1 MKPSLQLRLSQH
13 LALTPQLQQSIRL
26 LQLSTLELNQ
36 ELEQALADN
45 PLLERDDD
53 PQGLAMRVKPD
64 GSIVADVPTSTPG
77 ETAPA
82 TEPNGHDTSAAPES
96 PDAPDMP
103 LDGSSLIEWRGSGD
117 STDDDD
123 TSPLNWAGTTLSLR
137 EHLRAQIACQAS
149 PRDRALVELLIEAL
163 DDDGYLHPTF
173 DELVAMCPAE
183 AAVEPEELLTALRLL
198 QSLEPTGVGARD
210 AAECL
215 LLQLQSLQRTASASP
230 NQAVLD
236 TPAPIVALACRIV
249 AGHLQLLATRDFA
262 KLRKALDCNDDEL
275 RSAHLLIR
283 TLNPRPGTAFADTRA
298 DYVVP
303 DVFVRKVKYRWT
315 AVLNPEV
322 MPRLRVNQS
331 FADVL
336 KKDRS
341 RQGADPAERG
351 KWTTRVQEARWLIRN
366 IQQRFE
372 TILRV
377 AQAIVDRQHNFFT
390 HGAIAMRPLVLREI
404 ADTVELHEST
414 ISRVTANKYMA
425 TPFGI
430 FELKYFFGSHVATET
445 GGAASST
452 AIRALIKQLI
462 GAEDP
467 RHPLSDSKLADLL
480 GGQGIVVARRTV
492 AKYREAMKV
501 PSVALRKSL

>member
-1 MKPSLQLRLSQH
+1 MKPSLQLRFSQH

-26 LQLSTLELNQ
+26 LQLSTLELSQ
-36 ELEQALADN
+36 EIDQALADN

-53 PQGLAMRVKPD
+53 PQALAMRVKPD
-64 GSIVADVPTSTPG
+64 GSIAADVPLS
-77 ETAPA
+77 ETAAEPVNGTDAPA
-82 TEPNGHDTSAAPES
+82 PTES
-96 PDAPDMP
+96 PELHDSPM
-103 LDGSSLIEWRGSGD
+103 DGSSLIEWRGNSD
-117 STDDDD
+117 AADEDD
-123 TSPLNWAGTTLSLR
+123 TSPTNWVGTTLSLR
-137 EHLRAQIACQAS
+137 EHLRTQIACQAS
-149 PRDRALVELLIEAL
+149 QRDRALVELLVEAL
-163 DDDGYLHPTF
+163 DDDGYLHPSL
-173 DELVAMCPAE
+173 DELLTLCPAE

-198 QSLEPTGVGARD
+198 QSLDPTGVGARD

-215 LLQLQSLQRTASASP
+215 LLQLQSLERADGARSAGFS
-230 NQAVLD
+230 ALVF
-236 TPAPIVALACRIV
+236 ALARRIV
-249 AGHLQLLATRDFA
+249 QEHLPLLAAREFS
-262 KLRKALDCNDDEL
+262 KLRKLLNCSDEEL
-275 RSAHLLIR
+275 RAAHRLIR
-283 TLNPRPGTAFADTRA
+283 TLNPRPGTAFADNRA
-298 DYVVP
+298 DYIVA
-303 DVFVRKVKYRWT
+303 DVFVRKVKNRWT
-315 AVLNPEV
+315 AVLNPDV
-322 MPRLRVNQS
+322 MPRLRLNQS

-336 KKDRS
+336 KKDRTK
-341 RQGADPAERG
+341 QGADPAERG

-414 ISRVTANKYMA
+414 ISRVTAHKYMA

-462 GAEDP
+462 GAEDNRSP
-467 RHPLSDSKLADLL
+467 FSDSKLAELL
-480 GGQGIVVARRTV
+480 GEQGIVVARRTV
-492 AKYREAMKV
+492 AKYREAMKI

>member
-1 MKPSLQLRLSQH
+1 MKPSLQFRLSQH

-36 ELEQALADN
+36 ELEQAMADN

-53 PQGLAMRVKPD
+53 PLALAMRVKPD
-64 GSIVADVPTSTPG
+64 GSIATDVPLSTQD
-77 ETAPA
+77 TAA
-82 TEPNGHDTSAAPES
+82 GDSVNGHDAPAQV
-96 PDAPDMP
+96 DAPGAADDQPGM
-103 LDGSSLIEWRGSGD
+103 LDGNSLIEWRGTGEAAE
-117 STDDDD
+117 DDE
-123 TSPLNWAGTTLSLR
+123 TSPLNWAGTRLSLR

-149 PRDRALVELLIEAL
+149 ARDRALVELLIEAL
-163 DDDGYLHPTF
+163 DDDGYLHPTL
-173 DELVAMCPAE
+173 DEMLAVCPEE

-198 QSLEPTGVGARD
+198 QSLEPTGIGARD

-215 LLQLQSLQRTASASP
+215 LLQLQALQRSSDSTAALVPASIFTLAS
-230 NQAVLD
+230 Q
-236 TPAPIVALACRIV
+236 IVSE
-249 AGHLQLLATRDFA
+249 HLQLLAAREFS
-262 KLRKALDCNDDEL
+262 KLRKIVDCSDEDL
-275 RSAHLLIR
+275 RAAHRLIR

-298 DYVVP
+298 DYIVA
-303 DVFVRKVKYRWT
+303 DVFVRKVKGRWT
-315 AVLNPEV
+315 ALLNPDV

-336 KKDRS
+336 KKDRTKLN
-341 RQGADPAERG
+341 ADPAERG

-377 AQAIVDRQHNFFT
+377 SQAIVDRQHNFFS

-414 ISRVTANKYMA
+414 ISRVTSHKYMA
-425 TPFGI
+425 TPYGI

-462 GAEDP
+462 GAEDN
-467 RHPLSDSKLADLL
+467 RNPLSDSKLAELL
-480 GGQGIVVARRTV
+480 GEQGIVVARRTV
-492 AKYREAMKV
+492 AKYREAIKI
-501 PSVALRKSL
+501 PPVALRKSL

>member
-36 ELEQALADN
+36 ELEQAMADN

-53 PQGLAMRVKPD
+53 PQALAMRVKPD
-64 GSIVADVPTSTPG
+64 GSIATDVPMTG
-77 ETAPA
+77 DAA
-82 TEPNGHDTSAAPES
+82 AAAEPINGHDAP
-96 PDAPDMP
+96 APSDDSNDSLSMP
-103 LDGSSLIEWRGSGD
+103 EGSSLIEWRGTGEAAEEDD
-117 STDDDD
+117 S
-123 TSPLNWAGTTLSLR
+123 SPLNWAGTTLSLR
-137 EHLRAQIACQAS
+137 DHLRAQIACQAS
-149 PRDRALVELLIEAL
+149 PRDRALVEFLVEAL
-163 DDDGYLHPTF
+163 DDDGYLHPTL
-173 DELVAMCPAE
+173 DELLEMFPAD

-198 QSLEPTGVGARD
+198 QSLDPTGIGARD

-215 LLQLQSLQRTASASP
+215 LLQLQSLERTPVSAVAARESS
-230 NQAVLD
+230 
-236 TPAPIVALACRIV
+236 APTFALARRIV
-249 AGHLQLLATRDFA
+249 AEHLQLLAAREFS
-262 KLRKALDCNDDEL
+262 KLRKVLDCSDDEL
-275 RSAHLLIR
+275 RAAHKLIR

-298 DYVVP
+298 DYIVA
-303 DVFVRKVKYRWT
+303 DVFVRKVRNRWT
-315 AVLNPEV
+315 AVLNPDV

-336 KKDRS
+336 KKDRAK
-341 RQGADPAERG
+341 QNTDPAERG

-377 AQAIVDRQHNFFT
+377 SQAIVDRQHNFFT

-414 ISRVTANKYMA
+414 ISRVTAHKYMA

-462 GAEDP
+462 GAEDIKN
-467 RHPLSDSKLADLL
+467 PLSDSKLAELL
-480 GGQGIVVARRTV
+480 GEQGIVVARRTV
-492 AKYREAMKV
+492 AKYREAMKI

>member
-13 LALTPQLQQSIRL
+13 LALTPQLQQSIKL

-36 ELEQALADN
+36 EIDQALADN

-53 PQGLAMRVKPD
+53 PQALAMRVKPD
-64 GSIVADVPTSTPG
+64 GSIAADVPLPEAAG
-77 ETAPA
+77 ETV
-82 TEPNGHDTSAAPES
+82 NGHDAPAPAES
-96 PDAPDMP
+96 PEPHDSPM
-103 LDGSSLIEWRGSGD
+103 DGSSLIEWRGNSD
-117 STDDDD
+117 AADEDD
-123 TSPLNWAGTTLSLR
+123 TSPTNWVGTTLSLR

-149 PRDRALVELLIEAL
+149 QRDRALVELLVEAL
-163 DDDGYLHPTF
+163 DDDGYLHPTL
-173 DELVAMCPAE
+173 DELLAMCPPE

-198 QSLEPTGVGARD
+198 QSLDPTGIGARD

-215 LLQLQSLQRTASASP
+215 LLQLQSLERSP
-230 NQAVLD
+230 PDRDVKILPS
-236 TPAPIVALACRIV
+236 TFALARRV
-249 AGHLQLLATRDFA
+249 VHEHLPLLAAREFS
-262 KLRKALDCNDDEL
+262 KLRRLLGCSDEEL
-275 RSAHLLIR
+275 RAAHRLIR
-283 TLNPRPGTAFADTRA
+283 SLNPRPGTAFADSRA
-298 DYVVP
+298 DYIVA
-303 DVFVRKVKYRWT
+303 DVFVRKVKNRWT
-315 AVLNPEV
+315 AVLNPDV

-341 RQGADPAERG
+341 RQGADPSERS

-377 AQAIVDRQHNFFT
+377 SQAIVDRQHNFFT

-414 ISRVTANKYMA
+414 ISRVTAHKYMA

-462 GAEDP
+462 GAEDV
-467 RHPLSDSKLADLL
+467 RSPLSDSKLAELL
-480 GGQGIVVARRTV
+480 GEQGIVVARRTV
-492 AKYREAMKV
+492 AKYREAMKI
-501 PSVALRKSL
+501 PSVALRKTL

>member
-36 ELEQALADN
+36 EIDQALADN

-53 PQGLAMRVKPD
+53 PQALAMRVKPD
-64 GSIVADVPTSTPG
+64 GSIAADVPTSAT
-77 ETAPA
+77 ETASTA
-82 TEPNGHDTSAAPES
+82 EPLNGHDAPVSPES
-96 PDAPDMP
+96 SNAP
-103 LDGSSLIEWRGSGD
+103 LDGNSLIEWRGSSD
-117 STDDDD
+117 SADEDDS
-123 TSPLNWAGTTLSLR
+123 SPLNWAGTTLSLR
-137 EHLRAQIACQAS
+137 DHLCAQIACQAS
-149 PRDRALVELLIEAL
+149 PRDRALVELLVEAL
-163 DDDGYLHPTF
+163 DDDGYLHPTL

-198 QSLEPTGVGARD
+198 QSLDPTGIGARD

-215 LLQLQSLQRTASASP
+215 LLQLQSLARSAD
-230 NQAVLD
+230 AV
-236 TPAPIVALACRIV
+236 PGVSAPSLALARRIV
-249 AGHLQLLATRDFA
+249 QDHLPLLAAREFV
-262 KLRKALDCNDDEL
+262 KLRKVLDCSDEEL
-275 RSAHLLIR
+275 RAAHRLIR
-283 TLNPRPGTAFADTRA
+283 TLNPRPGTAFADNRA
-298 DYVVP
+298 DYIVA
-303 DVFVRKVKYRWT
+303 DVFVRKVKNRWT
-315 AVLNPEV
+315 AVLNPDV
-322 MPRLRVNQS
+322 MPRLRVNQT

-336 KKDRS
+336 KKDRTKV
-341 RQGADPAERG
+341 GADPAERG

-377 AQAIVDRQHNFFT
+377 AQAVVDRQHSFFT

-404 ADTVELHEST
+404 ADTVSLHEST

-462 GAEDP
+462 GAEDAEN
-467 RHPLSDSKLADLL
+467 PLSDSKLAELL
-480 GGQGIVVARRTV
+480 GDQGIVVARRTV

-501 PSVALRKSL
+501 PSVALRKTL

>member
-36 ELEQALADN
+36 EIDQALADN

-53 PQGLAMRVKPD
+53 PQALAMRVKPD
-64 GSIVADVPTSTPG
+64 GSIAADVPLPETTAETVNGTDTPP
-77 ETAPA
+77 PA
-82 TEPNGHDTSAAPES
+82 EAPELHDS
-96 PDAPDMP
+96 PM
-103 LDGSSLIEWRGSGD
+103 DGGSLIEWRGNSD
-117 STDDDD
+117 AADEDD
-123 TSPLNWAGTTLSLR
+123 TSPTNWVGTTLSLR

-149 PRDRALVELLIEAL
+149 QRDRALVELLVEAL
-163 DDDGYLHPTF
+163 DDDGYLHPTL
-173 DELVAMCPAE
+173 DELLAMCPPE

-198 QSLEPTGVGARD
+198 QSLDPTGIGARD

-215 LLQLQSLQRTASASP
+215 LLQLQSLERSP
-230 NQAVLD
+230 PDRDVKILPS
-236 TPAPIVALACRIV
+236 TFALARRIV
-249 AGHLQLLATRDFA
+249 HEHLPLLAAREFS
-262 KLRKALDCNDDEL
+262 KLRKLLGCSDEEL
-275 RSAHLLIR
+275 RAAHRLIR
-283 TLNPRPGTAFADTRA
+283 SLNPRPGTAFADSRA
-298 DYVVP
+298 DYIVA
-303 DVFVRKVKYRWT
+303 DVFVRKVKNRWT
-315 AVLNPEV
+315 AVLNPDV

-341 RQGADPAERG
+341 RQGADPGERS

-377 AQAIVDRQHNFFT
+377 SQAIVDRQHNFFT

-414 ISRVTANKYMA
+414 ISRVTAHKYMA

-462 GAEDP
+462 GAEDV
-467 RHPLSDSKLADLL
+467 RNPLSDSKLAELL
-480 GGQGIVVARRTV
+480 GEQGIVVARRTV
-492 AKYREAMKV
+492 AKYREAMKI

>member
-36 ELEQALADN
+36 ELEQAIADN

-53 PQGLAMRVKPD
+53 PLALAMRVKPD
-64 GSIVADVPTSTPG
+64 GSIATDVPMSG
-77 ETAPA
+77 SED
-82 TEPNGHDTSAAPES
+82 GSAAEPINGPE
-96 PDAPDMP
+96 APTPSDPFEGAEPPSMT
-103 LDGSSLIEWRGSGD
+103 LDGNALTDWRGASD
-117 STDDDD
+117 SAEEDDS
-123 TSPLNWAGTTLSLR
+123 SPLNWAGTTLSLR

-163 DDDGYLHPTF
+163 DDDGYLHPTL
-173 DELVAMCPAE
+173 EEMLAVCPPD
-183 AAVEPEELLTALRLL
+183 AAVEQEELLTALRLL

-215 LLQLQSLQRTASASP
+215 LLQLRSLQRSATNGSGIS
-230 NQAVLD
+230 ATVYL
-236 TPAPIVALACRIV
+236 LAGRIV
-249 AGHLQLLATRDFA
+249 AEHLPLLAAREFS
-262 KLRKALDCNDDEL
+262 KLRKILNCTDEEL
-275 RSAHLLIR
+275 RAAHRLIR

-298 DYVVP
+298 DYIVA
-303 DVFVRKVKYRWT
+303 DVFVRKVRNRWT
-315 AVLNPEV
+315 AVLNPDV

-336 KKDRS
+336 KKDRAKVS
-341 RQGADPAERG
+341 ADPAERG

-377 AQAIVDRQHNFFT
+377 SQAIVDRQHNFFT

-414 ISRVTANKYMA
+414 ISRVTSHKYMA

-462 GAEDP
+462 GAEDN
-467 RHPLSDSKLADLL
+467 RNPLSDSKLAELL
-480 GGQGIVVARRTV
+480 GEQGIVVARRTV

>member
-36 ELEQALADN
+36 EIDQALADN

-53 PQGLAMRVKPD
+53 PQALAMRVKPD
-64 GSIVADVPTSTPG
+64 GSIAADVPLPETTSETVNGTDTP
-77 ETAPA
+77 APA
-82 TEPNGHDTSAAPES
+82 ES
-96 PDAPDMP
+96 PDLNDSPM
-103 LDGSSLIEWRGSGD
+103 DGSSLIEWRGNSD
-117 STDDDD
+117 AADEDD
-123 TSPLNWAGTTLSLR
+123 TSPTNWVGTTLSLR

-149 PRDRALVELLIEAL
+149 QRDRALVELLVEAL
-163 DDDGYLHPTF
+163 DDDGYLHPTL
-173 DELVAMCPAE
+173 DELLAMCPPE

-198 QSLEPTGVGARD
+198 QSLDPTGIGARD

-215 LLQLQSLQRTASASP
+215 LLQLQSLERSHPERTVEILPS
-230 NQAVLD
+230 
-236 TPAPIVALACRIV
+236 TFALARRIV
-249 AGHLQLLATRDFA
+249 HEQLPLLAAREFS
-262 KLRKALDCNDDEL
+262 KLRKLLGCSDEEL
-275 RSAHLLIR
+275 RAAHRLIR
-283 TLNPRPGTAFADTRA
+283 SLNPRPGTAFADSRA
-298 DYVVP
+298 DYIVA
-303 DVFVRKVKYRWT
+303 DVFVRKVKNRWT
-315 AVLNPEV
+315 AVLNPDV

-341 RQGADPAERG
+341 RQGADPGERS

-377 AQAIVDRQHNFFT
+377 SQAIVDRQHNFFT
-390 HGAIAMRPLVLREI
+390 HGAIAMRPGAARNRRHRRTARVDDFACDRSQI
-404 ADTVELHEST
+404 HGNTVW
-414 ISRVTANKYMA
+414 
-425 TPFGI
+425 I

-462 GAEDP
+462 GAEDIRNP
-467 RHPLSDSKLADLL
+467 FSDSKLAELL
-480 GGQGIVVARRTV
+480 GEQGIVVARRTV
-492 AKYREAMKV
+492 AKYREAMKI